1 MSYEYVL
8 ENQLYLV
15 QYLTRKY
22 FLVSSVA
29 QESVVDNWH
38 DDAEGNG
45 EKRLL
50 DGGRS
55 RTRDGA
61 RCLAEPLL
69 PGAFSSCAPLDD
81 DDDELV
87 QTITAGLAE
96 LRIRE
101 VSTVN
106 SPTTLFCQP

>member
-1 MSYEYVL
+1 MHI
-8 ENQLYLV
+8 
-15 QYLTRKY
+15 
-22 FLVSSVA
+22 
-29 QESVVDNWH
+29 WH

-45 EKRLL
+45 DKRLL

-55 RTRDGA
+55 RTRGGARA

-69 PGAFSSCAPLDD
+69 PGAFSGCAPLDD

-101 VSTVN
+101 VSTAN
-106 SPTTLFCQP
+106 SPTTLFC